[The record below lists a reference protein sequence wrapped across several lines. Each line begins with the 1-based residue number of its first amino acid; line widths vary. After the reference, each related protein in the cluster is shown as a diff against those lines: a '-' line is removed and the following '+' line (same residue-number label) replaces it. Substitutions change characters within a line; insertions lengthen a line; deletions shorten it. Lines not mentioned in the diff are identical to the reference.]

1 MNTTSYEF
9 TNLPAGTYTVVFI
22 QDPYIGNDLCSVS
35 KNITLGSNANTPV
48 TMLTPYATSRNSI
61 TPEWNAYGGA
71 SSYTLQ
77 WRPSGSNTW
86 NTITGITAIRRAVTG
101 LACSAPYQ
109 FRVRAICSSGT
120 ASPYSLIRTFSTL
133 GCAREG
139 ISSDFTASDLSLYPN
154 PNNGN
159 FNLNFVAE
167 GAGSATLFVADLT
180 GKTVTNQT
188 ITVTEGENNIPVS
201 LDGVV
206 PGIYLV
212 RFTVGENTFTQ
223 KVIVE

>member
-1 MNTTSYEF
+1 VQTGTNNYTF
-9 TNLPAGTYTVVFI
+9 TNLPAGTYTVTFI
-22 QDPYIGNDLCSVS
+22 LNGNCAVT
-35 KNITLGSNANTPV
+35 KTITLGSNPTTPV
-48 TMLTPYATSRNSI
+48 TMRVNPYATSRNSI
-61 TPEWNAYGGA
+61 TPEWMAYRGA

-77 WRPSGSNTW
+77 WRLLGLNTW
-86 NTITGITAIRRAVTG
+86 NTISGITATRRAVTG
-101 LACSAPYQ
+101 LTCNTAYQ
-109 FRVRAICSSGT
+109 FRVRAICSTGT
-120 ASPYSLIRTFSTL
+120 ASPYSVISTFSTL
-133 GCAREG
+133 GCTREG
-139 ISSDFTASDLSLYPN
+139 VSSDFTASDLSLYPN

-188 ITVTEGENNIPVS
+188 ITLTEGENNIPVS